1 MLLRGAHFGKHE
13 CTIEEKVRIY
23 LQPRKKKLDFI
34 LGTCGQT
41 AEWSF
46 DINSTHLS
54 MSLIII
60 IFLKPVFLFRIIFL

>member
-1 MLLRGAHFGKHE
+1 MLLHGAHFEKHE
-13 CTIEEKVRIY
+13 PSIEEKVRIH
-23 LQPRKKKLDFI
+23 LQPKKRKLDFI
-34 LGTCGQT
+34 LGTCGQA

-60 IFLKPVFLFRIIFL
+60 IFLKLVLLFRIIFL